1 MHLLALTPP
10 WRRVALAC
18 GVAAL
23 AALAGA
29 PEPAHASG
37 DHDRARA
44 AVQGGQ
50 VLPLKTLLERL
61 ERTHP
66 GQVLEV
72 EMDRDD
78 GRWVY
83 EVRLLLADGR
93 LLKLDVDAAS
103 GEVLRRRD
111 RGPARDPG
119 S

>member
-1 MHLLALTPP
+1 MHLPVPRSRWQYA
-10 WRRVALAC
+10 ALAC
-18 GVAAL
+18 CVAGF

-29 PEPAHASG
+29 PVPVHAGS
-37 DHDRARA
+37 DHDSARA

-50 VLPLKTLLERL
+50 VLPLKTLLGRL

-72 EMDRDD
+72 ELESDD

-83 EVRLLLADGR
+83 EVRLLQADGR

-103 GEVLRRRD
+103 GEVLRRGD
-111 RGPARDPG
+111 RSPRRDPNR
-119 S
+119 